1 MEQLKESDV
10 LRACME
16 LLALHPVVH
25 RAWRVNSGAITAAY
39 RSTAGDIR
47 KRYVRFN
54 GFPGHSDIA
63 GVLRGGKAL
72 FIEVKKP
79 GGKLTVR
86 QKGFLDDMRQSGAL
100 AFSAS
105 STEEVQLK
113 LDEYQHRKE
122 VIIKAAKVL
131 SSLAVRPSVASLP

>member
-1 MEQLKESDV
+1 MDLKESDI

-16 LLALHPVVH
+16 LLALHPIVH
-25 RAWRVNSGAITAAY
+25 RAWRVNSGAISAAY
-39 RSTAGDIR
+39 RDKAGDVH

-54 GFPGHSDIA
+54 GVPGHSDIA
-63 GVLRGGKAL
+63 GVLCGGKAL

-105 STEEVQLK
+105 STEEIQLR
-113 LDEYQHRKE
+113 LDEYQHRKA

-131 SSLAVRPSVASLP
+131 ASLAVRPNVASLP